1 MARRRVETAIHAF
14 GGFIKPKHVLSK
26 HDSIFRLKP
35 SGHPKSPWKQLYD
48 DCIHRR
54 YVVNANH
61 ISWEVEQNPP
71 VHEENT
77 SNRRAR
83 RTADL
88 NDDSGDSGIDR
99 NEHGSP
105 HSTVSVATED
115 NQQQKMKYRYV
126 PVCIT
131 MSR

>member
-1 MARRRVETAIHAF
+1 M
-14 GGFIKPKHVLSK
+14 
-26 HDSIFRLKP
+26 
-35 SGHPKSPWKQLYD
+35 
-48 DCIHRR
+48 
-54 YVVNANH
+54 NADH